1 MKILLFDNYD
11 SFTYNLRDYLEEAG
25 ARVEVIRNDT
35 CSVADLLQK
44 DFQALVISPGPA
56 RPEQSGILMDLIPKI
71 AGSYP
76 ILGVCLGFQAIG
88 MHFGA
93 RLVKAPEPVHG
104 KLSTI
109 HLANH
114 AMFEGLGETT
124 AVCRYH
130 SLVLEDIPDQ
140 LQITAYTELG
150 LPMAF
155 AHKTLP
161 IWAYQFHP
169 EAILTASGKQMISL
183 WLKHVENLSVS

>member
-25 ARVEVIRNDT
+25 AKVEVIRNDT
-35 CSVADLLQK
+35 CSAEELLQK
-44 DFQALVISPGPA
+44 DFQAVVISPGPA
-56 RPEQSGILMDLIPKI
+56 RPEQSGILMELIPNLV
-71 AGSYP
+71 GRYP
-76 ILGVCLGFQAIG
+76 ILGVCLGFQALG

-93 RLVKAPEPVHG
+93 RLVKATEPVHG

-114 AMFEGLGETT
+114 AMFDGLGETT

-140 LQITAYTELG
+140 LQVTAHTESG

-155 AHKTLP
+155 AHRTWP